1 MDFFEFEHELN
12 RRGMRPTQDGGVE
25 ANDPDTGEWVEL
37 GLEDLEELA
46 AELELFLGIG
56 TGPDW

>member
-1 MDFFEFEHELN
+1 MDFFEFEHQLN
-12 RRGMRPTQDGGVE
+12 KRGMRPTPEGVE

-46 AELELFLGIG
+46 AELQLFIG
-56 TGPDW
+56 CGQDW

>member
-1 MDFFEFEHELN
+1 MDFFEFFENELN
-12 RRGMRPTQDGGVE
+12 RRGMRPTPEGVE

-46 AELELFLGIG
+46 AELRLFVGED
-56 TGPDW
+56 PDW